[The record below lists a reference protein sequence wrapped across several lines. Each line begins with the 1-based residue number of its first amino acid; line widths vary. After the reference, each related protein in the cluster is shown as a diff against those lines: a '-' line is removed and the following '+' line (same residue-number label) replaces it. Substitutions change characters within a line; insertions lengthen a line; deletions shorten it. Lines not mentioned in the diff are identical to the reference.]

1 MKGGRCSAPQP
12 RPRPL
17 VSGEGR
23 PRAARRLFGLALAH
37 RPRCSRQWGGRHFS
51 RPFSLAIVHL
61 GGNSPACQWGA
72 TLLDLPASPSL
83 AGRAARAGG
92 APLGSSASP
101 SPTCE
106 RGGERRS
113 ALQPRPRPLT
123 HEEGS
128 ATRLFSPTLA
138 HLRVGRGAPLSS
150 SASTSPI
157 SSGEGRRC
165 SALQPPPLTH
175 GVGRHCCVRRCS
187 LSASL
192 SPAWRGDAAWPFG
205 LALAR
210 LPIMNGG
217 AMLLGPSTGLALPQ
231 WPLRACPGQWGGDT
245 ILSLPAPLRL
255 SPA

>member
-128 ATRLFSPTLA
+128 AARLFSPTLT

-175 GVGRHCCVRRCS
+175 GVGRHCSCEA
-187 LSASL
+187 LL
-192 SPAWRGDAAWPFG
+192 PFG
-205 LALAR
+205 LSLAR
-210 LPIMNGG
+210 LEGRRCLAFRPRPRPLANGG